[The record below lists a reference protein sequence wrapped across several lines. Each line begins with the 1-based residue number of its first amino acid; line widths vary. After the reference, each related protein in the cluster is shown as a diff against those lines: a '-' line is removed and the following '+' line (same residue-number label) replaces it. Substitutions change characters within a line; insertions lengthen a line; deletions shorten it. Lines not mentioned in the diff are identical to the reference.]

1 MREADAVALQL
12 DDACVERG
20 RQSRCAADA
29 GGVLGEGGGRVGMRR
44 GRQEEVSTLVGKG
57 QDAVVYERVEGLRN
71 RQRLTSLD
79 RGADSLQHTDDL
91 ERVERVAARGVVHL
105 RGERPRQHGAE
116 MALDDA
122 VQRPCVER
130 PHRQLGKAVRGKRPS

>member
-1 MREADAVALQL
+1 MKRMRSPSSSTTLASSAGVSPDARPTPEASSVKATVGWA
-12 DDACVERG
+12 
-20 RQSRCAADA
+20 CAAA
-29 GGVLGEGGGRVGMRR
+29 AKRN
-44 GRQEEVSTLVGKG
+44 STLVGKG